1 MIKTAWKKNLFSR
14 FSRDLKVTKQ
24 QIKVLLCQLNM
35 TRIWK
40 IQVSQV
46 SDFTPWSWGNHGHDV
61 KLTNLHS
68 TREATLAWRTGT
80 SFLRSR
86 KVNKQCNIQ
95 SNKIEVSQRGL
106 EAILPYVTDVSILTV
121 SLIISAGFVHPFR
134 TQHAYNPRFTR
145 GFLVFFSTHTVQ
157 CQVLQSL
164 SL

>member
-1 MIKTAWKKNLFSR
+1 
-14 FSRDLKVTKQ
+14 
-24 QIKVLLCQLNM
+24 M

-68 TREATLAWRTGT
+68 TREATLAWRTVT

-134 TQHAYNPRFTR
+134 TQMHMIQGSR
-145 GFLVFFSTHTVQ
+145 GGSSYSSAHTLCNAKFYRVWVCKWFFSNFFRTPFNGLLISTF
-157 CQVLQSL
+157 
-164 SL
+164 